1 MHALVVTRWQEKGV
15 SYAEQGTFSLASW
28 PFSLKLIWA
37 PLVDAL
43 YVRRWG
49 QRRTWVMPLQ
59 TAVGLLLLYMASH
72 ISELLGEH
80 DVAVTPSVT
89 PLTVIFF
96 IIYFLLASQ
105 VRAASPLPYA
115 PHVTLFAAQLEPIPV
130 RASSASGACELGMTA
145 RAHYKL
151 LEWDT

>member
-1 MHALVVTRWQEKGV
+1 MHALVATQWQEKGV

-59 TAVGLLLLYMASH
+59 TAVGLLLLYMASR

-80 DVAVTPSVT
+80 DVAVAPRVT
-89 PLTVIFF
+89 PLTIIFLL
-96 IIYFLLASQ
+96 IYFLLASQ
-105 VRAASPLPYA
+105 VRAASRLLRQLCA
-115 PHVTLFAAQLEPIPV
+115 PHVILFTAASPPPCGRVLPV
-130 RASSASGACELGMTA
+130 ACGGHKPSCPPQAASL
-145 RAHYKL
+145 R
-151 LEWDT
+151 